1 MTTKLDIEGIRESI
15 GHICAH
21 IHHLTEAELQDN
33 LRWLTARTQNLLT
46 EVDRL
51 RGELETASKVIN
63 CEWDIVGVLKQTI
76 PAIPKHGNLTI
87 IAVAENAIKHHAELL
102 LTLPEQDNGN

>member
-1 MTTKLDIEGIRESI
+1 MTAKLDIEGIRESI

-46 EVDRL
+46 EIDRL
-51 RGELETASKVIN
+51 RGELEAT
-63 CEWDIVGVLKQTI
+63 ELKRSI
-76 PAIPKHGNLTI
+76 LYEGHG
-87 IAVAENAIKHHAELL
+87 ELL
-102 LTLPEQDNGN
+102 VLSEHLKRENDELRSALKEANRTYPMPFLSKGVSDE